1 MISLGAYEYNPAD
14 VLGNG
19 AFAIVYKGRVRNNPD
34 ELVAIKIMLKDQ
46 NVLKSKTLLSKEICV
61 LKDLNHEN
69 IVRLYDHSISSSGV
83 YLVMEYCNG
92 GDLSEY
98 LQAKRTLPEDTIR
111 HFLIQIGSAMDA
123 MNRKGFMHR
132 DLKPGNILLSHC
144 RDCGQHV
151 TAIPGYLLSFK
162 LADFGFARFLQ
173 DGMMAVTMCGSPM
186 YMAPEVL
193 MCRKYD
199 AVADIWSMGIIV
211 YQCLTGK
218 APFYANTP
226 EALKNIYEKTACL
239 RPKIPVTTSKPL
251 QDLLLKMLNRKPSE
265 RIDFQSFLNHR
276 FLHQRH
282 FEPRAGSGPESS
294 TPRSSS
300 SAASSIAPTLP
311 SRNRP
316 QVRGSGITVL
326 GHGTGDGPYYL
337 TPQDANRARDKTPQG
352 KPSPNSSNDNREWNN
367 PANWNPNTTTPVNQL
382 NKPSQ
387 LRKTSSPPTPTDF
400 DAYYS
405 HQTGDHNLPPAP
417 NYHPADDVVDVDDV
431 DNDGNVG
438 YGLDDID
445 DEMTKTTVDEYIEDD
460 LDASSSSPPNDH
472 NINNINNLPRIMPPP
487 SSMKQPPDHHPPPVH
502 SHHQHSSPNQHQ
514 QYVSNN
520 YRPSGGGVIDPS
532 HQLQHH
538 QLQQQQHQ
546 RQTAYRGS
554 CSRLDPR
561 GGVCMNTAEME
572 YGEPPFEDYVIVNS
586 DGSEVQRVVDRE
598 RFRQQ
603 SHLMNDHH
611 PGSQISNISR
621 IVRNPA
627 SYLTNPN
634 VQRRGIPD
642 MGPLPD
648 VTAGTTVSDARYR
661 QGTDDSHNN
670 TCEIPSNMGNIN
682 NNNNNSSNKLADRYH
697 HPAPMDSR
705 CSPTNHKYTTRPISE
720 PIRGSNDYAK
730 EKFPG
735 GQIIEGHFTG
745 ISQPP
750 VLEPKISYM
759 EPVISNVT
767 LGAAAAPLRQLNYQA
782 NARQQQQLVHHPSG
796 FQAMTT
802 VQGGDVVYPVVTN
815 PNFATGR
822 NFENDFTS
830 GGGGLWEA
838 AEFSDEILM
847 EPEHNEE
854 IKKITM
860 VLELCELL
868 AELAERR
875 ASALADC
882 TPTRVETTTTTTT
895 TPTTTTE
902 DGITAATT
910 PTPTTTDTDPSNNK
924 SPPMNSDNLQD
935 KSSINSG
942 RSDSINN
949 PCLDGEQQHTGDNGH
964 SEMNKTSTALKFVS
978 EAQRIVEQIVL
989 YRRVLYYLEY
999 VFDQVKKAFQNGRLK
1014 STATAR
1020 RRLIDCNTLYHRC
1033 YIRLRQLARQSH
1045 REDLIEPVGR
1055 LLANITANRLIFQ
1068 YALDQ
1073 CYAAEMD
1080 EYIGEIALSL
1090 QRYKA
1095 GITLIHG
1102 LCQHAKSQRD
1112 KTLLADC
1119 MRLLRDRYACLWSTA
1134 TKPLN
1139 PQTDR
1144 TTTALC
1150 SNNPTNLLIPDA
1162 GGCGGT
1168 VNFGISVG
1176 GGAAAAATLTN
1187 GTTMPTLPLR

>member
-69 IVRLYDHSISSSGV
+69 IVRLYDHSISSTGV

-239 RPKIPVTTSKPL
+239 RPKIP
-251 QDLLLKMLNRKPSE
+251 
-265 RIDFQSFLNHR
+265 RIDFQNFLNHR

-294 TPRSSS
+294 ASRSSV
-300 SAASSIAPTLP
+300 APVLP

-326 GHGTGDGPYYL
+326 GQGTGEGPYYL
-337 TPQDANRARDKTPQG
+337 APQDTNRPRDKTPQG
-352 KPSPNSSNDNREWNN
+352 KPLAPNLPGSSDVVGHKDTREWTN
-367 PANWNPNTTTPVNQL
+367 PTQWHNNTTANQI
-382 NKPSQ
+382 NKQHQQPGT
-387 LRKTSSPPTPTDF
+387 TSSPTTVTDPF
-400 DAYYS
+400 YPQ
-405 HQTGDHNLPPAP
+405 HTGVGVLPPS
-417 NYHPADDVVDVDDV
+417 YDDPD
-431 DNDGNVG
+431 
-438 YGLDDID
+438 YSLDDID
-445 DEMTKTTVDEYIEDD
+445 DEMTKNY
-460 LDASSSSPPNDH
+460 SSSPSSDH
-472 NINNINNLPRIMPPP
+472 NNLPKMPPIKP
-487 SSMKQPPDHHPPPVH
+487 RDFMHTDAVLDNSSI
-502 SHHQHSSPNQHQ
+502 HQTIIDQ
-514 QYVSNN
+514 QRPTT
-520 YRPSGGGVIDPS
+520 YRSFPKFDQRGVF
-532 HQLQHH
+532 
-538 QLQQQQHQ
+538 
-546 RQTAYRGS
+546 
-554 CSRLDPR
+554 
-561 GGVCMNTAEME
+561 MNAEME
-572 YGEPPFEDYVIVNS
+572 YGEPPFEDYVIVNP
-586 DGSEVQRVVDRE
+586 DGSEVQRIDRE

-603 SHLMNDHH
+603 GHLNEPM
-611 PGSQISNISR
+611 SQMSNIGR
-621 IVRNPA
+621 IVRNPG
-627 SYLTNPN
+627 SYLTNNN
-634 VQRRGIPD
+634 VKRRGIPD

-648 VTAGTTVSDARYR
+648 VTVGTAVTDARYF
-661 QGTDDSHNN
+661 QLPDDSHNN
-670 TCEIPSNMGNIN
+670 ASILRNTNEIPSSVN
-682 NNNNNSSNKLADRYH
+682 SNKLADRYY
-697 HPAPMDSR
+697 HPMPVDS
-705 CSPTNHKYTTRPISE
+705 CGSPTSHKFTTRPISE
-720 PIRGSNDYAK
+720 PIRGPTDYTK
-730 EKFPG
+730 EKFNE
-735 GQIIEGHFTG
+735 GQVAEGNF
-745 ISQPP
+745 
-750 VLEPKISYM
+750 LEIPHH
-759 EPVISNVT
+759 EPLRSNVSLET
-767 LGAAAAPLRQLNYQA
+767 RDTQLHQLNYQA
-782 NARQQQQLVHHPSG
+782 GPRQLVHPSG
-796 FQAMTT
+796 LQTITA
-802 VQGGDVVYPVVTN
+802 QRGDVMYPVVTN
-815 PNFATGR
+815 PNFAR

-830 GGGGLWEA
+830 AGLWEA

-847 EPEHNEE
+847 ESEHNEE

-882 TPTRVETTTTTTT
+882 TPTRV
-895 TPTTTTE
+895 
-902 DGITAATT
+902 I
-910 PTPTTTDTDPSNNK
+910 TTDDSEIPITDPSAATDA
-924 SPPMNSDNLQD
+924 SLPLNSDHQKPKCSVNNGRDNDNCVSDHNIADEEQESN
-935 KSSINSG
+935 KNS
-942 RSDSINN
+942 
-949 PCLDGEQQHTGDNGH
+949 QQ
-964 SEMNKTSTALKFVS
+964 TSTALKFVS

-1033 YIRLRQLARQSH
+1033 YIRLRQLARQSR

-1112 KTLLADC
+1112 KTLLSDC

-1134 TKPLN
+1134 IKPN
-1139 PQTDR
+1139 PQTILSQPD
-1144 TTTALC
+1144 
-1150 SNNPTNLLIPDA
+1150 NPTNIPLPDNA
-1162 GGCGGT
+1162 VHNITPGFNESLAAI
-1168 VNFGISVG
+1168 NFGITG
-1176 GGAAAAATLTN
+1176 
-1187 GTTMPTLPLR
+1187 

>member
-19 AFAIVYKGRVRNNPD
+19 AFAIVYKGRVRSNPD
-34 ELVAIKIMLKDQ
+34 EPVAIKIMLKDQ

-144 RDCGQHV
+144 RDCGHHV
-151 TAIPGYLLSFK
+151 TSIPGYLLSFK

-239 RPKIPVTTSKPL
+239 RPKIPVTTSKAL
-251 QDLLLKMLNRKPSE
+251 QDLLLKMLIRKPSD
-265 RIDFQSFLNHR
+265 RIDFQNFLNHR

-294 TPRSSS
+294 ATR
-300 SAASSIAPTLP
+300 SSIAPALP

-316 QVRGSGITVL
+316 TVRGPGITVL
-326 GHGTGDGPYYL
+326 GQGTGEGPYYL
-337 TPQDANRARDKTPQG
+337 APQDGNRARDKTPQG
-352 KPSPNSSNDNREWNN
+352 KASNNPPGSSNGPREWTNPTHWSNN
-367 PANWNPNTTTPVNQL
+367 TN
-382 NKPSQ
+382 NKQQPLSGA
-387 LRKTSSPPTPTDF
+387 TSSSPSSQQP
-400 DAYYS
+400 
-405 HQTGDHNLPPAP
+405 TGDFNPFYPQHTGAGIIPFN
-417 NYHPADDVVDVDDV
+417 NYDDP
-431 DNDGNVG
+431 G
-438 YGLDDID
+438 YSLDDID
-445 DEMTKTTVDEYIEDD
+445 DEMTKTTVDEYIEDE
-460 LDASSSSPPNDH
+460 LDASGSSPSSDQ
-472 NINNINNLPRIMPPP
+472 NNLPKLP
-487 SSMKQPPDHHPPPVH
+487 SVKPRDCMHIDSNKYPTDN
-502 SHHQHSSPNQHQ
+502 HQIDVNTNFYSSNHQ
-514 QYVSNN
+514 QQYISNN
-520 YRPSGGGVIDPS
+520 YRPSVPTRQDGFNVDE
-532 HQLQHH
+532 
-538 QLQQQQHQ
+538 Q
-546 RQTAYRGS
+546 RSTAYRF
-554 CSRLDPR
+554 DQR
-561 GGVCMNTAEME
+561 GVYMNAEME
-572 YGEPPFEDYVIVNS
+572 YGEPPLEDYVIVNS
-586 DGSEVQRVVDRE
+586 DGSEVQRIDRG

-603 SHLMNDHH
+603 NQSTDPLSHM
-611 PGSQISNISR
+611 SNVGR
-621 IVRNPA
+621 IVRNPGA
-627 SYLTNPN
+627 YLTNN
-634 VQRRGIPD
+634 NNNLQRRGMTDI
-642 MGPLPD
+642 GPLPD
-648 VTAGTTVSDARYR
+648 VTIGTNTTDTRYY
-661 QGTDDSHNN
+661 QL
-670 TCEIPSNMGNIN
+670 IN
-682 NNNNNSSNKLADRYH
+682 DNHCNNSPTLLNTNEISHGVNNKLADQYFH
-697 HPAPMDSR
+697 QLPVDSR
-705 CSPTNHKYTTRPISE
+705 NSPTSHKYNTQPISE
-720 PIRGSNDYAK
+720 PTKGSTDY
-730 EKFPG
+730 
-735 GQIIEGHFTG
+735 
-745 ISQPP
+745 
-750 VLEPKISYM
+750 
-759 EPVISNVT
+759 
-767 LGAAAAPLRQLNYQA
+767 
-782 NARQQQQLVHHPSG
+782 
-796 FQAMTT
+796 TT
-802 VQGGDVVYPVVTN
+802 
-815 PNFATGR
+815 TGR
-822 NFENDFTS
+822 NFENDLTS
-830 GGGGLWEA
+830 GGLWEA

-847 EPEHNEE
+847 ESEHNEE

-882 TPTRVETTTTTTT
+882 TPTRVVNTDNGDSTTTTT
-895 TPTTTTE
+895 
-902 DGITAATT
+902 
-910 PTPTTTDTDPSNNK
+910 DPSAVNDGVSLVKLNNQQTK
-924 SPPMNSDNLQD
+924 CSSNTNSLDNNHCGVGSYGNSDEHDTSKN
-935 KSSINSG
+935 
-942 RSDSINN
+942 
-949 PCLDGEQQHTGDNGH
+949 CQQA
-964 SEMNKTSTALKFVS
+964 SSTALKFVS

-1014 STATAR
+1014 STPTAR

-1033 YIRLRQLARQSH
+1033 YIRLRQLARQSR

-1112 KTLLADC
+1112 KTLLSDC
-1119 MRLLRDRYACLWSTA
+1119 MRLLRERYACLWSTA
-1134 TKPLN
+1134 TKPNL
-1139 PQTDR
+1139 QTMHYQPDTTMPT
-1144 TTTALC
+1144 TTTATTTQC
-1150 SNNPTNLLIPDA
+1150 SNNNPTNILPSDSLPNPSLNDPSSEVNNKFA
-1162 GGCGGT
+1162 VT
-1168 VNFGISVG
+1168 V
-1176 GGAAAAATLTN
+1176 GALPMTN
-1187 GTTMPTLPLR
+1187 CAPTTSPLR

>member
-19 AFAIVYKGRVRNNPD
+19 AFAIVYKGRVRNVGFSILTKTLSMKNPD

-69 IVRLYDHSISSSGV
+69 IVRLYDHSISSTGV

-239 RPKIPVTTSKPL
+239 RPKIPVTTSKAL
-251 QDLLLKMLNRKPSE
+251 QDLLLKMLIRKPSE
-265 RIDFQSFLNHR
+265 RIDFQNFLNHR

-294 TPRSSS
+294 ASRSSV
-300 SAASSIAPTLP
+300 APVLP

-326 GHGTGDGPYYL
+326 GQGTGEGPYYL
-337 TPQDANRARDKTPQG
+337 APQDTNRPRDKTPQG
-352 KPSPNSSNDNREWNN
+352 KPLAPNLPGSSDVVGHKDTREWTN
-367 PANWNPNTTTPVNQL
+367 PTQWHNNTTANQI
-382 NKPSQ
+382 NKQHQQPGT
-387 LRKTSSPPTPTDF
+387 TSSPTTVTDPF
-400 DAYYS
+400 YPQ
-405 HQTGDHNLPPAP
+405 HTGVGVLPPS
-417 NYHPADDVVDVDDV
+417 YDDPD
-431 DNDGNVG
+431 
-438 YGLDDID
+438 YSLDDID
-445 DEMTKTTVDEYIEDD
+445 DEMTKTTVDEYIEDE
-460 LDASSSSPPNDH
+460 LDASGSSPSSDH
-472 NINNINNLPRIMPPP
+472 NNLPKMPPIKP
-487 SSMKQPPDHHPPPVH
+487 RDFMHTDAGKYTSENQNNVNANI
-502 SHHQHSSPNQHQ
+502 SSPRQQ
-514 QYVSNN
+514 QYTSND
-520 YRPSGGGVIDPS
+520 YRSVPMGHGGAIIDQQRPTTYRSFPKFDQRGVF
-532 HQLQHH
+532 
-538 QLQQQQHQ
+538 
-546 RQTAYRGS
+546 
-554 CSRLDPR
+554 
-561 GGVCMNTAEME
+561 MNAEME
-572 YGEPPFEDYVIVNS
+572 YGEPPFEDYVIVNP
-586 DGSEVQRVVDRE
+586 DGSEVQRIDRE

-603 SHLMNDHH
+603 GHLNEPM
-611 PGSQISNISR
+611 SQMSNIGR
-621 IVRNPA
+621 IVRNPG
-627 SYLTNPN
+627 SYLTNNN
-634 VQRRGIPD
+634 VKRRGIPD

-648 VTAGTTVSDARYR
+648 VTVGTAVTDARYF
-661 QGTDDSHNN
+661 QLPDDSHNN
-670 TCEIPSNMGNIN
+670 ASILRNTNEIPSSVN
-682 NNNNNSSNKLADRYH
+682 SNKLADRYY
-697 HPAPMDSR
+697 HPMPVDS
-705 CSPTNHKYTTRPISE
+705 CGSPTSHKFTTRPISE
-720 PIRGSNDYAK
+720 PIRGPTDYTK
-730 EKFPG
+730 EKFNE
-735 GQIIEGHFTG
+735 GQVAEGNF
-745 ISQPP
+745 
-750 VLEPKISYM
+750 LEIPHH
-759 EPVISNVT
+759 EPLRSNVSLET
-767 LGAAAAPLRQLNYQA
+767 RDTQLHQLNYQA
-782 NARQQQQLVHHPSG
+782 GPRQLVHPSG
-796 FQAMTT
+796 LQTITA
-802 VQGGDVVYPVVTN
+802 QRGDVIYPVVTN
-815 PNFATGR
+815 PNFAR

-830 GGGGLWEA
+830 AGLWEA

-847 EPEHNEE
+847 ESEHNEE

-882 TPTRVETTTTTTT
+882 TPTRV
-895 TPTTTTE
+895 
-902 DGITAATT
+902 I
-910 PTPTTTDTDPSNNK
+910 TTDDSEIPITDPSAATDA
-924 SPPMNSDNLQD
+924 SLPLNSDHQKPKCSVNNGRDNDNCVSDHNIADEEQESN
-935 KSSINSG
+935 KNS
-942 RSDSINN
+942 
-949 PCLDGEQQHTGDNGH
+949 QQ
-964 SEMNKTSTALKFVS
+964 TSTALKFVS

-1033 YIRLRQLARQSH
+1033 YIRLRQLARQSR

-1112 KTLLADC
+1112 KTLLSDC

-1134 TKPLN
+1134 IKPN
-1139 PQTDR
+1139 PQTILSQPD
-1144 TTTALC
+1144 
-1150 SNNPTNLLIPDA
+1150 NPTNIPLPDNA
-1162 GGCGGT
+1162 VHNITPGFNESLAAI
-1168 VNFGISVG
+1168 NFGITG
-1176 GGAAAAATLTN
+1176 
-1187 GTTMPTLPLR
+1187 

>member
-19 AFAIVYKGRVRNNPD
+19 AFAIVYKGRVKNNPD
-34 ELVAIKIMLKDQ
+34 EPVAIKIMLKDQ

-144 RDCGQHV
+144 RDCGHHV
-151 TAIPGYLLSFK
+151 TSIPGYLLSFK

-239 RPKIPVTTSKPL
+239 RPKIPVTTSKAL
-251 QDLLLKMLNRKPSE
+251 QDLLLKMLIRKPSD
-265 RIDFQSFLNHR
+265 RIDFQNFLNHR

-294 TPRSSS
+294 ASRSST
-300 SAASSIAPTLP
+300 APALP
-311 SRNRP
+311 NRNRP
-316 QVRGSGITVL
+316 IVRGSRITVL
-326 GHGTGDGPYYL
+326 GQGTGEGPYYL
-337 TPQDANRARDKTPQG
+337 AAQDGSRARDKTPQG
-352 KPSPNSSNDNREWNN
+352 KSSNNPPGSSNDHEYPNATHWSNN
-367 PANWNPNTTTPVNQL
+367 IYANHQM
-382 NKPSQ
+382 NKQQPLSGT
-387 LRKTSSPPTPTDF
+387 TSSSPQSSQGITDF
-400 DAYYS
+400 NPFYPQ
-405 HQTGDHNLPPAP
+405 HTGTGILPP
-417 NYHPADDVVDVDDV
+417 NYDDDP
-431 DNDGNVG
+431 G

-445 DEMTKTTVDEYIEDD
+445 DEMTKTTVDEYIEDE
-460 LDASSSSPPNDH
+460 LDASSSSPSSDH
-472 NINNINNLPRIMPPP
+472 NHLPSLLPSVKPRDFIHTDPNKYGMDSHQNNVNANFY
-487 SSMKQPPDHHPPPVH
+487 
-502 SHHQHSSPNQHQ
+502 SPNQQ
-514 QYVSNN
+514 QYV
-520 YRPSGGGVIDPS
+520 PIGQDGGFVD
-532 HQLQHH
+532 
-538 QLQQQQHQ
+538 QQQRPNTYRCCTRFDQ
-546 RQTAYRGS
+546 R
-554 CSRLDPR
+554 
-561 GGVCMNTAEME
+561 GVYVNTEMD
-572 YGEPPFEDYVIVNS
+572 YGEPPLEDYVIVNS
-586 DGSEVQRVVDRE
+586 DGSEVQRIDRE
-598 RFRQQ
+598 LFRQQ
-603 SHLMNDHH
+603 NQSTDPLSHM
-611 PGSQISNISR
+611 SNIGR
-621 IVRNPA
+621 IVRNPGA
-627 SYLTNPN
+627 YLTSNN
-634 VQRRGIPD
+634 NLQRRGIAD
-642 MGPLPD
+642 IGPLPD
-648 VTAGTTVSDARYR
+648 VTIGTNA
-661 QGTDDSHNN
+661 TDIRHHHLLTDNL
-670 TCEIPSNMGNIN
+670 
-682 NNNNNSSNKLADRYH
+682 NNSSTVLNTNEISHGVNNKLADQFLH
-697 HPAPMDSR
+697 QLPVNSR
-705 CSPTNHKYTTRPISE
+705 SSPTSHKFPTLPISE
-720 PIRGSNDYAK
+720 PIRGSTDYSK
-730 EKFPG
+730 DKVHG
-735 GQIIEGHFTG
+735 
-745 ISQPP
+745 PP
-750 VLEPKISYM
+750 ITDGNVSSLRPHHIDPKISYM
-759 EPVISNVT
+759 EPAMSNALNSGISGNT
-767 LGAAAAPLRQLNYQA
+767 A
-782 NARQQQQLVHHPSG
+782 ARQVNYPTNNRQFVHPSG
-796 FQAMTT
+796 LQAIA
-802 VQGGDVVYPVVTN
+802 VQGIDGVYPVIASH
-815 PNFATGR
+815 NFAGGR
-822 NFENDFTS
+822 NFENDLTS
-830 GGGGLWEA
+830 GGLWEA

-847 EPEHNEE
+847 ESEHNEE

-882 TPTRVETTTTTTT
+882 TPTRVVNIDNDEDSTATAD
-895 TPTTTTE
+895 PVNYGLLQPVKLENQQTE
-902 DGITAATT
+902 CPVNTNGHDL
-910 PTPTTTDTDPSNNK
+910 NN
-924 SPPMNSDNLQD
+924 SRRV
-935 KSSINSG
+935 NSG
-942 RSDSINN
+942 
-949 PCLDGEQQHTGDNGH
+949 CGDNGNEENE
-964 SEMNKTSTALKFVS
+964 SNKSNGQQTSTALRFVS

-1014 STATAR
+1014 STPTSR

-1033 YIRLRQLARQSH
+1033 YIRLRQLARQSR

-1112 KTLLADC
+1112 KTLLSDC
-1119 MRLLRDRYACLWSTA
+1119 MRLLRERYACLWSTA
-1134 TKPLN
+1134 TKPNL
-1139 PQTDR
+1139 QTVHYQPNTA
-1144 TTTALC
+1144 TTTQC
-1150 SNNPTNLLIPDA
+1150 SDNPTNILSPLESIP
-1162 GGCGGT
+1162 
-1168 VNFGISVG
+1168 N
-1176 GGAAAAATLTN
+1176 
-1187 GTTMPTLPLR
+1187 

>member
-19 AFAIVYKGRVRNNPD
+19 AFAIVYKGRVRSNPD
-34 ELVAIKIMLKDQ
+34 EPVAIKIMLKDQ

-144 RDCGQHV
+144 RDCGHHV
-151 TAIPGYLLSFK
+151 TSIPGYLLSFK

-239 RPKIPVTTSKPL
+239 RPKIPVTTSKAL
-251 QDLLLKMLNRKPSE
+251 QDLLLKMLIRKPSD
-265 RIDFQSFLNHR
+265 RIDFQNFLNHR

-282 FEPRAGSGPESS
+282 FEPRGRRAGSGPESS
-294 TPRSSS
+294 AIR
-300 SAASSIAPTLP
+300 SSIAPALP

-316 QVRGSGITVL
+316 TVRGPGITVL
-326 GHGTGDGPYYL
+326 GQGTGEGPYYL
-337 TPQDANRARDKTPQG
+337 APQDGNRARDKTPQG
-352 KPSPNSSNDNREWNN
+352 KASNNPPDSSNGPREWTNPTHWSNN
-367 PANWNPNTTTPVNQL
+367 TN
-382 NKPSQ
+382 NKQQPLSGA
-387 LRKTSSPPTPTDF
+387 TSSSPSSQQPTDDF
-400 DAYYS
+400 NSFYPQ
-405 HQTGDHNLPPAP
+405 HTGAGIVPFN
-417 NYHPADDVVDVDDV
+417 NYDDP
-431 DNDGNVG
+431 G

-445 DEMTKTTVDEYIEDD
+445 DEMTKTTVDEYIEDE
-460 LDASSSSPPNDH
+460 LDASGSSPSSDQ
-472 NINNINNLPRIMPPP
+472 NNLPKLP
-487 SSMKQPPDHHPPPVH
+487 SVKPRDCMHIDSNKYTTDN
-502 SHHQHSSPNQHQ
+502 HQIDVNANFYSSNHQ
-514 QYVSNN
+514 QQYISNN
-520 YRPSGGGVIDPS
+520 YRPSVPTRQDGFNVNE
-532 HQLQHH
+532 
-538 QLQQQQHQ
+538 Q
-546 RQTAYRGS
+546 RSTAYRF
-554 CSRLDPR
+554 DQR
-561 GGVCMNTAEME
+561 GVYMNTEME
-572 YGEPPFEDYVIVNS
+572 YGEPPLEDYVIVNS
-586 DGSEVQRVVDRE
+586 DGSEVQRIDRG

-603 SHLMNDHH
+603 NQSTDPLSHM
-611 PGSQISNISR
+611 SNVGR
-621 IVRNPA
+621 IVRNPGA
-627 SYLTNPN
+627 YLTNN
-634 VQRRGIPD
+634 NNLQLRGMTDI
-642 MGPLPD
+642 GPLPD
-648 VTAGTTVSDARYR
+648 VTIGTNTTDTRYY
-661 QGTDDSHNN
+661 QL
-670 TCEIPSNMGNIN
+670 IN
-682 NNNNNSSNKLADRYH
+682 DNHCNNSPTLLNTNEISHGVNNKLADQYFH
-697 HPAPMDSR
+697 QLPVDSR
-705 CSPTNHKYTTRPISE
+705 NSPTSLKYNTQPISE
-720 PIRGSNDYAK
+720 PAKGSTDY
-730 EKFPG
+730 
-735 GQIIEGHFTG
+735 
-745 ISQPP
+745 
-750 VLEPKISYM
+750 
-759 EPVISNVT
+759 
-767 LGAAAAPLRQLNYQA
+767 
-782 NARQQQQLVHHPSG
+782 
-796 FQAMTT
+796 TT
-802 VQGGDVVYPVVTN
+802 
-815 PNFATGR
+815 TGR
-822 NFENDFTS
+822 NFENDLTS
-830 GGGGLWEA
+830 GGLWEA

-847 EPEHNEE
+847 ESEHNEE

-882 TPTRVETTTTTTT
+882 TPTRVVNTDNGDSTTTTT
-895 TPTTTTE
+895 
-902 DGITAATT
+902 
-910 PTPTTTDTDPSNNK
+910 DPSAVNDGVSLVKLNNQQTK
-924 SPPMNSDNLQD
+924 CSSNTNSLDNNHCGVGSYGNSDEHDTSKN
-935 KSSINSG
+935 
-942 RSDSINN
+942 
-949 PCLDGEQQHTGDNGH
+949 CQQA
-964 SEMNKTSTALKFVS
+964 SSTALKFVS

-1014 STATAR
+1014 STPTAR

-1033 YIRLRQLARQSH
+1033 YIRLRQLARQSR

-1112 KTLLADC
+1112 KTLLSDC
-1119 MRLLRDRYACLWSTA
+1119 MRLLRERYACLWSTA
-1134 TKPLN
+1134 TKPNL
-1139 PQTDR
+1139 QTMHYQPDATMPT
-1144 TTTALC
+1144 TTTATTTQC
-1150 SNNPTNLLIPDA
+1150 SNNNPTNILPSDSLPNPNLNDPSSEVNNKFA
-1162 GGCGGT
+1162 VT
-1168 VNFGISVG
+1168 V
-1176 GGAAAAATLTN
+1176 GALPMTN
-1187 GTTMPTLPLR
+1187 CAPTTSPLR

>member
-69 IVRLYDHSISSSGV
+69 IVRLYDHSISSNGV

-144 RDCGQHV
+144 RDCGKHV

-239 RPKIPVTTSKPL
+239 RPKIPVTTSKAL

-282 FEPRAGSGPESS
+282 IEPRAGSGPESS

-300 SAASSIAPTLP
+300 IAPTLP

-316 QVRGSGITVL
+316 PVRGSGITVL

-352 KPSPNSSNDNREWNN
+352 KPSANNSTNDNREWNN
-367 PANWNPNTTTPVNQL
+367 PSNWNTNTTPV
-382 NKPSQ
+382 KSQ
-387 LRKTSSPPTPTDF
+387 LRKTSSPSTPTDF

-405 HQTGDHNLPPAP
+405 SHQTGGHNLPPVPP
-417 NYHPADDVVDVDDV
+417 NYPDDNDDVDVDV
-431 DNDGNVG
+431 DGDDGGNVG

-472 NINNINNLPRIMPPP
+472 NNINNINNLPRMIPT
-487 SSMKQPPDHHPPPVH
+487 SSMKPHDPQPHL
-502 SHHQHSSPNQHQ
+502 HQRSSPNQQ
-514 QYVSNN
+514 QYASNN
-520 YRPSGGGVIDPS
+520 YRHSGGVIDP
-532 HQLQHH
+532 HHYQQQQPQQHH
-538 QLQQQQHQ
+538 QQQQPQQQHQ
-546 RQTAYRGS
+546 RQTAYRG
-554 CSRLDPR
+554 CSRLDQR
-561 GGVCMNTAEME
+561 GVFMNTAEME

-586 DGSEVQRVVDRE
+586 DGSEVQRVDRE

-603 SHLMNDHH
+603 QQQGHLMNDH

-627 SYLTNPN
+627 SYLTNTTN

-648 VTAGTTVSDARYR
+648 VTAGTTVTDARYR

-670 TCEIPSNMGNIN
+670 TCEIPSNMGNI
-682 NNNNNSSNKLADRYH
+682 NNSSNKLADRYH

-705 CSPTNHKYTTRPISE
+705 CSPTNHKYATRPISE
-720 PIRGSNDYAK
+720 PIRGSNDYGK
-730 EKFPG
+730 EKFLG
-735 GQIIEGHFTG
+735 GQITEGHFAG

-767 LGAAAAPLRQLNYQA
+767 LGTTGAPLRQLNYQA
-782 NARQQQQLVHHPSG
+782 NARQQLVHHPSG

-802 VQGGDVVYPVVTN
+802 VQGGDVVYPVVNN

-882 TPTRVETTTTTTT
+882 TPTRVVTT
-895 TPTTTTE
+895 TPTTTPTTE
-902 DGITAATT
+902 DGTATT
-910 PTPTTTDTDPSNNK
+910 PTNIDPSNHE
-924 SPPMNSDNLQD
+924 SIPMNSDNLQED
-935 KSSINSG
+935 KSSING
-942 RSDSINN
+942 RSEGNNN
-949 PCLDGEQQHTGDNGH
+949 PCLDGEHTGDNGQ

-1134 TKPLN
+1134 TKPN

-1144 TTTALC
+1144 TPTLC
-1150 SNNPTNLLIPDA
+1150 PNNPTNLLIPDA
-1162 GGCGGT
+1162 VAAAGGMPNRCFNESPGT
-1168 VNFGISVG
+1168 VNFGIS
-1176 GGAAAAATLTN
+1176 GGAATMTN
-1187 GTTMPTLPLR
+1187 GGTPMPASPLR

>member
-19 AFAIVYKGRVRNNPD
+19 AFAIVYKGRVKNNP
-34 ELVAIKIMLKDQ
+34 EEPVAIKIMLKDQ

-61 LKDLNHEN
+61 LKDLNHDN

-144 RDCGQHV
+144 RDCGHHV
-151 TAIPGYLLSFK
+151 TSIPGYLLSFK

-239 RPKIPVTTSKPL
+239 RPKIPVTTSKAL
-251 QDLLLKMLNRKPSE
+251 QDLLLKMLIRKPSD
-265 RIDFQSFLNHR
+265 RIDFQNFLNHR

-294 TPRSSS
+294 ATR
-300 SAASSIAPTLP
+300 SSIAPALP

-316 QVRGSGITVL
+316 TVRGSGITVL
-326 GHGTGDGPYYL
+326 GQGTGEGPYYL
-337 TPQDANRARDKTPQG
+337 APQDGNRGRDKTPQG
-352 KPSPNSSNDNREWNN
+352 KASNNPPGSSNGPREWTNPTHWPNN
-367 PANWNPNTTTPVNQL
+367 TS
-382 NKPSQ
+382 NKQQPLSGA
-387 LRKTSSPPTPTDF
+387 TSSSP
-400 DAYYS
+400 S
-405 HQTGDHNLPPAP
+405 SQHSTGDFSPFYPQHTGAGVTPFN
-417 NYHPADDVVDVDDV
+417 NYDDP
-431 DNDGNVG
+431 G

-445 DEMTKTTVDEYIEDD
+445 DEMTKTTVDEYIEDE
-460 LDASSSSPPNDH
+460 LDASSSSPSSDQ
-472 NINNINNLPRIMPPP
+472 NNLPKLP
-487 SSMKQPPDHHPPPVH
+487 SVKPRDFMHIDSNKYPTDN
-502 SHHQHSSPNQHQ
+502 HQNNLNTNFYSSNHQ
-514 QYVSNN
+514 QQYISNN
-520 YRPSGGGVIDPS
+520 YRPSVPTRQDGFNVDE
-532 HQLQHH
+532 
-538 QLQQQQHQ
+538 Q
-546 RQTAYRGS
+546 RSTAYRF
-554 CSRLDPR
+554 DQR
-561 GGVCMNTAEME
+561 GVYMNAEME
-572 YGEPPFEDYVIVNS
+572 YGEPPLEDYVIVNS
-586 DGSEVQRVVDRE
+586 DGSVQRIDRE

-603 SHLMNDHH
+603 NQSTDPLSHM
-611 PGSQISNISR
+611 SNVGR
-621 IVRNPA
+621 IVRNPGA
-627 SYLTNPN
+627 YLTNN
-634 VQRRGIPD
+634 NNLQRRGMTDI
-642 MGPLPD
+642 GPLPD
-648 VTAGTTVSDARYR
+648 VTIGTNTTDTRYYQLLNDNHR
-661 QGTDDSHNN
+661 YSSPTLLN
-670 TCEIPSNMGNIN
+670 TNEIPHGVN
-682 NNNNNSSNKLADRYH
+682 NKLADQYLNQL
-697 HPAPMDSR
+697 PVNSR
-705 CSPTNHKYTTRPISE
+705 NSPTSHKYNTQPISE
-720 PIRGSNDYAK
+720 PNKGLTDYTK
-730 EKFPG
+730 DRSHG
-735 GQIIEGHFTG
+735 TQINEGNLSSLPHHNT
-745 ISQPP
+745 
-750 VLEPKISYM
+750 EPKISYM
-759 EPVISNVT
+759 EPVMSNLNLSKTGTT
-767 LGAAAAPLRQLNYQA
+767 LQQITYQTNNRQFI
-782 NARQQQQLVHHPSG
+782 HPSG
-796 FQAMTT
+796 LQTIA
-802 VQGGDVVYPVVTN
+802 VQGVDGVYPVI
-815 PNFATGR
+815 ATGR
-822 NFENDFTS
+822 NFENDLTS
-830 GGGGLWEA
+830 GCLWEA

-847 EPEHNEE
+847 ESEHNEE

-882 TPTRVETTTTTTT
+882 TPTRVVNTDNDSKTTTTD
-895 TPTTTTE
+895 PSAAN
-902 DGITAATT
+902 DGISLVKLDNQQTKCSSNTNSL
-910 PTPTTTDTDPSNNK
+910 DNNHSVGSYSNNG
-924 SPPMNSDNLQD
+924 NNDEQD
-935 KSSINSG
+935 SSKN
-942 RSDSINN
+942 
-949 PCLDGEQQHTGDNGH
+949 CQQA
-964 SEMNKTSTALKFVS
+964 SSTALKFVS

-1014 STATAR
+1014 STPTAR
-1020 RRLIDCNTLYHRC
+1020 RRLVDCNTLYHRC
-1033 YIRLRQLARQSH
+1033 YIRLRQLARQSR

-1112 KTLLADC
+1112 KTLLSDC
-1119 MRLLRDRYACLWSTA
+1119 MRLLRERYACLWSTA
-1134 TKPLN
+1134 TKPNL
-1139 PQTDR
+1139 QTMHYQ
-1144 TTTALC
+1144 
-1150 SNNPTNLLIPDA
+1150 PD
-1162 GGCGGT
+1162 
-1168 VNFGISVG
+1168 
-1176 GGAAAAATLTN
+1176 
-1187 GTTMPTLPLR
+1187 TTMPTTTTTTTTITQCSNDNPTNILLPSDSLPNPSLNDPSSEVNNKFTVTVGALPMTNCAPITSPLR

>member
-19 AFAIVYKGRVRNNPD
+19 AFAIVYKGRVRSNPD
-34 ELVAIKIMLKDQ
+34 EPVAIKIMLKDQ

-144 RDCGQHV
+144 RDCGHHV
-151 TAIPGYLLSFK
+151 TSIPGYLLSFK

-239 RPKIPVTTSKPL
+239 RPKIPVTTSKAL
-251 QDLLLKMLNRKPSE
+251 QDLLLKMLIRKPSD
-265 RIDFQSFLNHR
+265 RIDFQNFLNHR

-294 TPRSSS
+294 AIR
-300 SAASSIAPTLP
+300 SSIAPALP

-316 QVRGSGITVL
+316 TVRGPGITVL
-326 GHGTGDGPYYL
+326 GQGTGEGPYYL
-337 TPQDANRARDKTPQG
+337 APQDGNRARDKTPQG
-352 KPSPNSSNDNREWNN
+352 KASNNPPDSSNGPREWTNPTHWSNN
-367 PANWNPNTTTPVNQL
+367 TN
-382 NKPSQ
+382 NKQQPLSGA
-387 LRKTSSPPTPTDF
+387 TSSSPSSQQPTDDF
-400 DAYYS
+400 NSFYPQ
-405 HQTGDHNLPPAP
+405 HTGAGIVPFN
-417 NYHPADDVVDVDDV
+417 NYDDP
-431 DNDGNVG
+431 G

-445 DEMTKTTVDEYIEDD
+445 DEMTKTTVDEYIEDE
-460 LDASSSSPPNDH
+460 LDASGSSPSSDQ
-472 NINNINNLPRIMPPP
+472 NNLPKLP
-487 SSMKQPPDHHPPPVH
+487 SVKPRDCMHIDSNKYTTDN
-502 SHHQHSSPNQHQ
+502 HQIDVNANFYSSNHQ
-514 QYVSNN
+514 QQYISNN
-520 YRPSGGGVIDPS
+520 YRPSVPTRQDGFNVNE
-532 HQLQHH
+532 
-538 QLQQQQHQ
+538 Q
-546 RQTAYRGS
+546 RSTAYRF
-554 CSRLDPR
+554 DQR
-561 GGVCMNTAEME
+561 GVYMNTEME
-572 YGEPPFEDYVIVNS
+572 YGEPPLEDYVIVNS
-586 DGSEVQRVVDRE
+586 DGSEVQRIDRG

-603 SHLMNDHH
+603 NQSTDPLSHM
-611 PGSQISNISR
+611 SNVGR
-621 IVRNPA
+621 IVRNPGA
-627 SYLTNPN
+627 YLTNN
-634 VQRRGIPD
+634 NNLQLRGMTDI
-642 MGPLPD
+642 GPLPD
-648 VTAGTTVSDARYR
+648 VTIGTNTTDTRYY
-661 QGTDDSHNN
+661 QL
-670 TCEIPSNMGNIN
+670 IN
-682 NNNNNSSNKLADRYH
+682 DNHCNNSPTLLNTNEISHGVNNKLADQYFH
-697 HPAPMDSR
+697 QLPVDSR
-705 CSPTNHKYTTRPISE
+705 NSPTSLKYNTQPISE
-720 PIRGSNDYAK
+720 PAKGSTDY
-730 EKFPG
+730 
-735 GQIIEGHFTG
+735 
-745 ISQPP
+745 
-750 VLEPKISYM
+750 
-759 EPVISNVT
+759 
-767 LGAAAAPLRQLNYQA
+767 
-782 NARQQQQLVHHPSG
+782 
-796 FQAMTT
+796 TT
-802 VQGGDVVYPVVTN
+802 
-815 PNFATGR
+815 TGR
-822 NFENDFTS
+822 NFENDLTS
-830 GGGGLWEA
+830 GGLWEA

-847 EPEHNEE
+847 ESEHNEE

-882 TPTRVETTTTTTT
+882 TPTRVVNTDNGDSTTTTT
-895 TPTTTTE
+895 
-902 DGITAATT
+902 
-910 PTPTTTDTDPSNNK
+910 DPSAVNDGVSLVKLNNQQTK
-924 SPPMNSDNLQD
+924 CSSNTNSLDNNHCGVGSYGNSDEHDTSKN
-935 KSSINSG
+935 
-942 RSDSINN
+942 
-949 PCLDGEQQHTGDNGH
+949 CQQA
-964 SEMNKTSTALKFVS
+964 SSTALKFVS

-1014 STATAR
+1014 STPTAR

-1033 YIRLRQLARQSH
+1033 YIRLRQLARQSR

-1112 KTLLADC
+1112 KTLLSDC
-1119 MRLLRDRYACLWSTA
+1119 MRLLRERYACLWSTA
-1134 TKPLN
+1134 TKPNL
-1139 PQTDR
+1139 QTMHYQPDATMPT
-1144 TTTALC
+1144 TTTATTTQC
-1150 SNNPTNLLIPDA
+1150 SNNNPTNILPSDSLPNPNLNDPSSEVNNKFA
-1162 GGCGGT
+1162 VT
-1168 VNFGISVG
+1168 V
-1176 GGAAAAATLTN
+1176 GALPMTN
-1187 GTTMPTLPLR
+1187 CAPTTSPLR